1 MCMDEAS
8 KGSPHA
14 HFFLQDAACASL
26 RTFFGLQPLV
36 PPLMLVPVSARNV
49 ADASDRQGGGGGA
62 GGGAGAGGGRN
73 GDESSSPLHGFS
85 SSPLSPYGH
94 SSARKKNRSIGTLKL
109 QVRKVRMTSKGDEG
123 RGGDGGQGEGEN
135 QGSAGG
141 AAGGTGGTG
150 GAGGAVSSM
159 MRQIKGGMANLRGL
173 AAEATTAAPEGVL
186 VAVRCP
192 SEEAGEARRV
202 NPNTHHC
209 INLPVQW
216 RAIDKKWWWRM
227 TAMGAAGGQATC
239 AFSPPFFSPPFFSPP
254 FFSPPFFSP
263 PFFSPPL
270 FSPPFFFLS
279 PLFLSHLQTH
289 GEQSTTSGGGGAW
302 PQWVKWAANSGVEV
316 HLPHLYLTP
325 SLPSLSSL
333 PTLPSLPSLPFR
345 PVESDRQEEIAI
357 NPPQPVESDRQEVVV
372 EVHDRSGLRGQATV
386 AAAVPLLP
394 SHPSLPSLPSLAPL
408 PIRPVE
414 SERQEVVVE
423 VHDRSGSRGQA
434 SVAAS
439 TLMDEGHPGAH
450 VSLSQRCHWLAV
462 RDTCQQEV
470 ARVQLAVSLVPCARD
485 YGTQCQP
492 ITESAAYDWVLAAA
506 MAAQGFHARNL
517 RLSGPWEWL
526 CDQFATCYGVSPH
539 YTKLRYLTRVMD
551 VATPTA
557 DCLTLI
563 HQLLA
568 PVLHAH
574 DSDGS
579 SVTKQ
584 EARMLADMEERVG
597 GLLQLTFESYKS
609 LSEASPSASPIAHF
623 PPPPPTSLQP
633 SVLIPPQARML
644 ADMEERVGGLLQ
656 RTFESYKSL
665 SEASPSGI
673 ANSSAPLPTSLHP
686 SARMLA
692 DMEERVGDLLQLTF
706 ESYKS
711 LSAHASRHGGE
722 SRRPPATHLRELQVA
737 QRGFPFRHRQLL
749 CTATHISAPL
759 CSPPPQARMLADM
772 EERVGDLL
780 QLTFESYKSLSEA
793 SPSGIADSSRS
804 ATHLCASLGRSLVGA
819 EAAALVAPA
828 IPPAVHL
835 FGLLNDLLLPEVQ
848 QQFCGYLQVSLGY
861 YWEQGCKGWGREGH
875 WGDRWWGQRRP
886 HERRSVLRRLKTLL
900 LSRGITGSRGVRAG
914 EGKGTGE
921 IAGGGRGGRTGDAGD
936 SPCGVPV
943 WAAERLAAARGAAAV
958 LRLPAGETG
967 VGVLADKGRTLERR
981 SGSSSAARSA
991 AAVLPEVQQQCC
1003 QKCSSSAARSAAA
1016 VLPEVQQ
1023 QCCQKCSSSAAR
1035 SAAAVLPEVQQQCCQ
1050 KCSSSAA
1057 RSAAAVLPEV
1067 QQQCCQKCSS
1077 SAARSAAAV
1086 LPEVQQQCCQKCSSS
1101 AARSAAAVL
1110 PEVQQQCCQKCSSS
1124 AARSAAAVL
1133 PEVQQQCCQKC
1144 SSSAARS
1151 AAAVLPEVQQQ
1162 CCQKCSS
1169 SAARSA
1175 AAVLRLP
1182 AGERGEGGVLADHV
1196 GKVTNGAG
1204 YSPCCAPTAARRRCR
1219 QHLSETDEYV
1229 NGTFCVLVL
1238 RSHLPHSP
1246 LPSHTDSSEAA
1257 VPATLTAARRRCRQH
1272 LSETDEYVNGTF
1284 CLGTGGS
1291 TMQAQAQGQAGM
1303 GCSPGGGRGRGG
1315 GGPGGMG
1322 AGGMGRGAMRG
1333 GEGGDMEEQRE
1344 AYGSM
1349 RLACVA
1355 MWREVQADIGIHN
1368 QHILPSFVDLPE
1380 LTAGVYMV
1388 ELQRRVNQFLLAVPP
1403 QHPLPHVKNLL
1414 HATADV
1420 EDRLMLWG
1428 VGKVPGGLD
1437 ARELFGVYVEAWI
1450 RERTHTLMDVCRAPK
1465 WAVLA
1470 PMSDRNAT
1478 SPFMEEVYSVINSL
1492 LDELDSVLG
1501 RWPQY
1506 TLLVE
1511 EAVCDVERAAI
1522 SSLASHFQ
1530 NFLLLLNTPSSSSAP
1545 SSTKKKLLGMLSR
1558 RRPTLAYQVPI
1569 EVSPSLAVPIEVS
1582 PSLAVPIEV
1591 SPSLAV
1597 PIEVSP
1603 SLALPIEANGFPTPI
1618 VLPAFPALPLPALPL
1633 PALPLPALPLPAL
1646 PLPALPLPPSLPLRA
1661 SPFPPLS
1668 PFQLAVYLNMMR
1680 GGETIREC
1688 EYGGGGREVLF
1699 GEVLFGEMLSE
1710 VTVELRTT
1718 YRATLQDVVEKLYEN
1733 TQLGLTTSQKR
1744 VPHHIAEASAQEG
1757 PFLMEPHNTQLGRTT
1772 SLTRVLKEVHSFE
1785 MRPLFPSPS
1794 SLSLLHLSPADP
1806 AGSNHVVEA
1815 SAQGGDDMISKLQ
1828 PLSALI
1834 AQADAVLSSRV
1845 FVRTA
1850 RGLWDRHGREVLKF
1864 PTLSIL
1870 PSPTP
1875 FFPSHQADAVL
1886 SSRVFVGT
1894 ARGLWDRHGREVLHF
1909 LEKRREGVSWFKSA
1923 SAAITLDTLDNLFTQ
1938 QMQRLQGH
1946 ALMERDLEHSPPLA
1960 FPNTHASAS
1969 KHTFPSCHPSHFPSP
1984 HPPSHQTLDNLFTQ
1998 QMQRLQGHSLME
2010 RDLEPPRAICDAR
2023 GVLSK
2028 GGAPAA
2034 TARVHDSLSLY

>member
-1 MCMDEAS
+1 MQFYTM
-8 KGSPHA
+8 
-14 HFFLQDAACASL
+14 
-26 RTFFGLQPLV
+26 
-36 PPLMLVPVSARNV
+36 MLVLLLLSEGVLV
-49 ADASDRQGGGGGA
+49 ACDSHQRRRVKHGG
-62 GGGAGAGGGRN
+62 
-73 GDESSSPLHGFS
+73 STLLQLTPLYCS
-85 SSPLSPYGH
+85 TP
-94 SSARKKNRSIGTLKL
+94 SSAHSILL
-109 QVRKVRMTSKGDEG
+109 CLFLSLL
-123 RGGDGGQGEGEN
+123 N
-135 QGSAGG
+135 PF
-141 AAGGTGGTG
+141 
-150 GAGGAVSSM
+150 
-159 MRQIKGGMANLRGL
+159 LL
-173 AAEATTAAPEGVL
+173 PEGVL

-597 GLLQLTFESYKS
+597 
-609 LSEASPSASPIAHF
+609 
-623 PPPPPTSLQP
+623 
-633 SVLIPPQARML
+633 
-644 ADMEERVGGLLQ
+644 
-656 RTFESYKSL
+656 
-665 SEASPSGI
+665 
-673 ANSSAPLPTSLHP
+673 
-686 SARMLA
+686 
-692 DMEERVGDLLQLTF
+692 DLLQHHYPPLCTPLF
-706 ESYKS
+706 SPQPHS
-711 LSAHASRHGGE
+711 PPPFAGAHASRYGRAGG
-722 SRRPPATHLRELQVA
+722 RPPPTHLRELQIAQRGFPLRFTHCPLPPTTPHLSAALCSHPTPGTHASRYGRESGRPPPTHLRELQVA

-886 HERRSVLRRLKTLL
+886 HERRSVLRRLKTLI

-936 SPCGVPV
+936 SPRGVPV

-1057 RSAAAVLPEV
+1057 ISAAAVLPEV

-1144 SSSAARS
+1144 SSSAA
-1151 AAAVLPEVQQQ
+1151 
-1162 CCQKCSS
+1162 
-1169 SAARSA
+1169 
-1175 AAVLRLP
+1175 
-1182 AGERGEGGVLADHV
+1182 
-1196 GKVTNGAG
+1196 VT
-1204 YSPCCAPTAARRRCR
+1204 C
-1219 QHLSETDEYV
+1219 
-1229 NGTFCVLVL
+1229 
-1238 RSHLPHSP
+1238 
-1246 LPSHTDSSEAA
+1246 SSEAA
-1257 VPATLTAARRRCRQH
+1257 VPAAPVRNRRVCQRHVLRACLAFSPSPFSTPFPHRQQRGGGAGNTPARRRCRQH

-1465 WAVLA
+1465 VCAAPFLLSTCSLLLSSFSFVCFLFIVLLVYLLFTHFLPHHPFSSSSSAFSSSSCSSILDWTATPPVMKEGYGMDSSAAGVCAMSPSHEVSLLLRRLKSRLSTAETSLGPFPPSICLPSAGVGGASSHVRPQRYLTIQQQVVGRWSWAVLAPMSDRNATPPFMEEVYGVINSVLVHWAVLA

-1478 SPFMEEVYSVINSL
+1478 SPFMEEVYGVINSL

-1569 EVSPSLAVPIEVS
+1569 EL
-1582 PSLAVPIEV
+1582 
-1591 SPSLAV
+1591 
-1597 PIEVSP
+1597 
-1603 SLALPIEANGFPTPI
+1603 G
-1618 VLPAFPALPLPALPL
+1618 
-1633 PALPLPALPLPAL
+1633 
-1646 PLPALPLPPSLPLRA
+1646 
-1661 SPFPPLS
+1661 
-1668 PFQLAVYLNMMR
+1668 VYLNTIKRML
-1680 GGETIREC
+1680 ETLRPIVEGAEDRQMA
-1688 EYGGGGREVLF
+1688 GRV
-1699 GEVLFGEMLSE
+1699 S
-1710 VTVELRTT
+1710 
-1718 YRATLQDVVEKLYEN
+1718 QHD

-1815 SAQGGDDMISKLQ
+1815 SAQGGAPTGRRRHDLQAAATVRAHRVAASAGDDMISKLQPLSALIGSLLAQAGDDMISKLQ

-1850 RGLWDRHGREVLKF
+1850 RGLWDRHGRE
-1864 PTLSIL
+1864 
-1870 PSPTP
+1870 
-1875 FFPSHQADAVL
+1875 ADAVL

>member
-1 MCMDEAS
+1 MDEAS

-485 YGTQCQP
+485 YGTQVCGNFLSALFRVIRVPLGAGCQQPWQLRDSTLAPLSPCQP

-644 ADMEERVGGLLQ
+644 ADMEERARMLADMEERVGDLLQ
-656 RTFESYKSL
+656 LTFESYKSL
-665 SEASPSGI
+665 
-673 ANSSAPLPTSLHP
+673 N
-686 SARMLA
+686 
-692 DMEERVGDLLQLTF
+692 MEERVGDLLQLTF

-958 LRLPAGETG
+958 LRLPA
-967 VGVLADKGRTLERR
+967 
-981 SGSSSAARSA
+981 
-991 AAVLPEVQQQCC
+991 
-1003 QKCSSSAARSAAA
+1003 
-1016 VLPEVQQ
+1016 
-1023 QCCQKCSSSAAR
+1023 
-1035 SAAAVLPEVQQQCCQ
+1035 
-1050 KCSSSAA
+1050 
-1057 RSAAAVLPEV
+1057 
-1067 QQQCCQKCSS
+1067 
-1077 SAARSAAAV
+1077 
-1086 LPEVQQQCCQKCSSS
+1086 
-1101 AARSAAAVL
+1101 
-1110 PEVQQQCCQKCSSS
+1110 
-1124 AARSAAAVL
+1124 
-1133 PEVQQQCCQKC
+1133 
-1144 SSSAARS
+1144 
-1151 AAAVLPEVQQQ
+1151 
-1162 CCQKCSS
+1162 
-1169 SAARSA
+1169 
-1175 AAVLRLP
+1175 
-1182 AGERGEGGVLADHV
+1182 
-1196 GKVTNGAG
+1196 
-1204 YSPCCAPTAARRRCR
+1204 AARRRCR

-1257 VPATLTAARRRCRQH
+1257 VPATLVRDGRTAARRRCRQH

-1668 PFQLAVYLNMMR
+1668 PFQLAVYLNMIWACDGGAEDNVQGNTARR

-1772 SLTRVLKEVHSFE
+1772 SLTRVLKETQLGRTTSLKRVLKE
-1785 MRPLFPSPS
+1785 VRPQ
-1794 SLSLLHLSPADP
+1794 A
-1806 AGSNHVVEA
+1806 
-1815 SAQGGDDMISKLQ
+1815 GDDMTSKLQ

-1834 AQADAVLSSRV
+1834 GSLLA
-1845 FVRTA
+1845 
-1850 RGLWDRHGREVLKF
+1850 
-1864 PTLSIL
+1864 
-1870 PSPTP
+1870 
-1875 FFPSHQADAVL
+1875 QADAVL

-1946 ALMERDLEHSPPLA
+1946 
-1960 FPNTHASAS
+1960 
-1969 KHTFPSCHPSHFPSP
+1969 
-1984 HPPSHQTLDNLFTQ
+1984 
-1998 QMQRLQGHSLME
+1998 SLME